1 MRPDLSRRNVL
12 KAIGT
17 SAALGS
23 RSLRYGE
30 AAPAFSRMPPESKD
44 TPKICLGF
52 GGPVDE
58 PGMRRLK
65 QIGVDH
71 VLTGGPKIPWSE
83 ADLRARIEQL
93 KAGGLTLW
101 NLMISGF
108 DDVIWGRPGA
118 EAQIAD
124 VITSIRAAGKAGL
137 PVVEY
142 NFYAHRLTEGYKEET
157 GRAGAGYTAYDY
169 ELSKSLPPREGVGTH
184 TRVQQLERARRF
196 LKAVVPEAEKANVR
210 LALHP
215 NDPPVPL
222 SRGSEQLMAT
232 LEHWKEYLGLVE
244 SPFNG
249 MTFDCGVTRE
259 LGEDPVAVCRWLGER
274 DRTNHVHF
282 RNVVVRRPCV
292 DYTEV
297 FLDDGQVDLFGVM
310 RELVRQKYPRAI
322 YPEHPRLLDLDRE
335 RGGIRNQYPGGGG
348 FAGEIYNVGYARA
361 MLQAALTISTP

>member
-1 MRPDLSRRNVL
+1 MGSGLNRREVL

-17 SAALGS
+17 AAAAASLPSTSAEPAP
-23 RSLRYGE
+23 
-30 AAPAFSRMPPESKD
+30 PAFSRMPAEGPG

-52 GGPVDE
+52 PGPVDE
-58 PGMRRLK
+58 ASMRRLK

-71 VLTGGPKIPWSE
+71 VLMGGPKIPWSE
-83 ADLRARIEQL
+83 ADVRARIDQF

-101 NLMISGF
+101 NMMISGF

-118 EAQIAD
+118 EAQTAD
-124 VITSIRAAGKAGL
+124 AITSIRAAGKAGL
-137 PVVEY
+137 PIVEY
-142 NFYAHRLTEGYKEET
+142 NFYAHRLIEGYKEET

-169 ELSKSLPPREGVGTH
+169 SLSRDLPPKEGVGTH
-184 TRVQQLERARRF
+184 TRAQQLERARAF

-232 LEHWKEYLGLVE
+232 VEHWKEYMGLVE

-259 LGEDPVAVCRWLGER
+259 MGEDPVAVCRWLGER
-274 DRTNHVHF
+274 DRINHVHF
-282 RNVVVRRPCV
+282 RNVVVRTPYL

-297 FLDDGQVDLFGVM
+297 FLDNGVVNLFGVM
-310 RELVRQKYPRAI
+310 RELVRQRYPRAI
-322 YPEHPRLLDLDRE
+322 YPEHPRLIDVDRE
-335 RGGIRNQYPGGGG
+335 RPGSVRNMYPGGGG

-361 MLQAALTISTP
+361 MLQAALTM

>member
-1 MRPDLSRRNVL
+1 MSTRRDVL
-12 KAIGT
+12 RAMGT
-17 SAALGS
+17 SAVAASLPVRGALAQ
-23 RSLRYGE
+23 LK
-30 AAPAFSRMPPESKD
+30 FSRMPPEGKD

-52 GGPVDE
+52 GDAVDE
-58 PGMRRLK
+58 ASMRRRK

-83 ADLRARIEQL
+83 ADVRARIDQFN
-93 KAGGLTLW
+93 AGGLTLC
-101 NLMISGF
+101 NMMISGF

-118 EAQIAD
+118 DAQIAD

-142 NFYAHRLTEGYKEET
+142 NFYAHRLIEGYKEET

-169 ELSKSLPPREGVGTH
+169 ELSKSLAPRDGVGTH
-184 TRVQQLERARRF
+184 TRAQQLERAARF

-215 NDPPVPL
+215 NDPPVPR

-232 LEHWKEYLGLVE
+232 VEHWKEYLGLVE
-244 SPFNG
+244 SPVNG

-259 LGEDPVAVCRWLGER
+259 MGEDPVTVCRWLGER
-274 DRTNHVHF
+274 DRINHVHF
-282 RNVVVRRPCV
+282 RNVVVRRPYV

-310 RELVRQKYPRAI
+310 RELVRQRYPRAI
-322 YPEHPRLLDLDRE
+322 YPEHPRLIDVDRE
-335 RGGIRNQYPGGGG
+335 RGKVSNMYPGGGG
-348 FAGEIYNVGYARA
+348 FAGEIYNVAYARA
-361 MLQAALTISTP
+361 MLQAALTL